1 MFPDSYISNISE
13 RVELYRKLDA
23 IKDNQGLVEF
33 RNMLLDRFGN
43 LPTPSEELLKVVEL
57 RWLAQSSGVE
67 KIVLKKSILITYFV
81 KNPKSPFYSSSKFKE
96 VIGNIQA
103 NPGLFRMREDQ
114 ERLSLRSDQV
124 YSVQEAFA
132 ILQKLSN

>member
-1 MFPDSYISNISE
+1 
-13 RVELYRKLDA
+13 
-23 IKDNQGLVEF
+23 
-33 RNMLLDRFGN
+33 MLLDRFGI
-43 LPTPSEELLKVVEL
+43 LPASSEELLKVVEL
-57 RWLAQSSGVE
+57 RWLAQRSGVE

-81 KNPKSPFYSSSKFKE
+81 NNPNSSFYRSTKFKE
-96 VIGNIQA
+96 VIANIQA

-124 YSVQEAFA
+124 NSVQEAFA